1 MGVDGNGKG
10 AADRIVA
17 VVGAACRLPGGIADL
32 DALWRAL
39 REGRDLITE
48 APADRFDSSRF
59 VDAAMPR
66 PGKSYT
72 AAGGFLDDIGG
83 FDASYFGISP
93 REAAQMDPQQ
103 RLLLELAAEACDD
116 AAVAPAAL
124 AGTDTAVYVGVCD
137 NSYGALQFMNR
148 SVNAYTMSGAASSI
162 AANRI
167 SHVMDL
173 HGPSL
178 VVDTACSSSL
188 VALVQACRDLQAGTS
203 RTALAGG
210 ANVLL
215 NPYHYVGF
223 SQASMLSPT
232 GRCRSFSA
240 GADGYVRAEGG
251 GMVLLKR
258 LPDALADGDRIHALI
273 LAGAVNSDGRTP
285 GISLP
290 RMQLQ
295 ERLLR
300 EVYEHAGVAPDDIA
314 YLEAHGTGTPAGDP
328 VEAEAIGRALG
339 SRRTHGELPI
349 GSVKSNLGHLEP
361 ASGMAGLMKA
371 LLVLREG
378 EIPPTLHAD
387 EPTSHVDFAALR
399 LALAV
404 RPRPAA
410 LGEHSVVGVNSFG
423 FGGTNAHVILAP
435 PPAPPAWPAPPP
447 PAERPV
453 LVTARTR
460 RALADA
466 LHRTAAH
473 LAQAPDEDFYD
484 LAYTATM
491 RRGQHP
497 HRAAVLAPDPST
509 AAERLEALAQS
520 LAPEPRQGR
529 GELRDQPQRT
539 RSEDDRA
546 GGGARGPQAPLGDG
560 ERAGQGHP
568 TAPADGWQQRVSS
581 LLQQPEPFTA
591 AGTPGDAEGSDPDRP
606 APATRLAAL
615 GTGTAHGRTVFVFA
629 GNGGQWRGMG
639 EALMAADPGF
649 RETVETLDALL
660 APRLGWSIA
669 RAMADPGSGPDL
681 SATEYAQPL
690 LFALQVGLVGML
702 RRQGV
707 TPAAVVGH
715 SVGEVAAAHTAGALD
730 LAQAAAVIA
739 ARVRAQAPTAGSGG
753 MTAVSLPRHEA
764 ENVLAGHPGLG
775 IACDNTDGDVTVSG
789 PTAQLAAL
797 EAELTCKGVAYSR
810 LDVDYAFHSPAMD
823 AARDLIG
830 TDLAQLR
837 PAPVTVPMVST
848 VTGAPVTG
856 TELDADHWWRNVR
869 EPVLFTPAVQ
879 HLLATGH
886 DVFVEIGPHPVVR
899 PYLRRLTRK
908 HPTPVAVVPT
918 LAKDDAGPHAVRTAV
933 AALAA
938 AGADLD
944 WRHHYPVPGRV
955 ADLPAYPW
963 QRERHWNGSPGI
975 WSGVPGDG
983 GVDHPLLGDR
993 LVPLHQPTWRGPVEP
1008 ALAPWLADHRVG
1020 GAVVWPATGYVE
1032 MALAAGRR
1040 VLDAPAEVEHLEIT
1054 RALVVPWD
1062 DPGSTVLHLTV
1073 SPDDGAVTITSV
1085 TGDRS
1090 APTRHARA
1098 RVRRL
1103 LRPRPGPL
1111 DITAVRRRCTA
1122 SCDPAELYRTAT
1134 TAGLDYGPTFRTL
1147 RRLYTGDGEV
1157 LAAYEIQ
1164 EPCDAYEA
1172 HPALLDG
1179 ALQAGLPLM
1188 AGALAR
1194 GEAYLPSGIEAVRV
1208 WQAPPARGLV
1218 HLRERPRTAT
1228 EVCWDITVTAP
1239 DGTVAAELQGCRL
1252 RRFDGARAAP
1262 LIRSVSVLRA
1272 APRTELPCPPSPLP
1286 SCTDLVSRARPR
1298 IEAARDALRASGY
1311 ERGRRMNLLI
1321 SAILFLEGL
1330 RGLLPAGERI
1340 LALDGES
1347 APPLRPHHRQLCTW
1361 VLPVL
1366 ARRGLAE
1373 RLPDGR
1379 WALQPSAVGV
1389 DDVLRRVVHELPAFS
1404 TEVAL
1409 AAFHRGALTKV
1420 LLGEKQELEF
1430 LAEGGIEL
1438 MDQFFDLAP
1447 FTRCQNRMLRALM
1460 EEIVRQWPA
1469 DRPLRILEVGGG
1481 TGGATAGLLAVL
1493 PPERTRYTFTD
1504 VSRYFIGRAEKR
1516 FARHDFVEYRPFDL
1530 DADPAEQGLTPGG
1543 FDVVVAANALHTAKD
1558 LVPALRRVA
1567 GLLAPGGRLLAS
1579 EQHNVEAMAPYF
1591 ATLESFWHHTDRDL
1605 RPEVLPL
1612 PAHRWPSLLRQCG
1625 FTDVVGLGEGRRRTA
1640 GADGSVLLATAAGT
1654 AVPPAAPS
1662 PSGTA
1667 GAWILA
1673 AEGAGENEP
1682 RALADALRQCTD
1694 SPVRITGAPDDTT
1707 TWDRLLARDTGDV
1720 TVVLLLDP
1728 AAPDPGPGEVV
1739 GLTARRIAVLAA
1751 LASAGERLPAGTGL
1765 TVWLVTK
1772 PSGALPA
1779 PERPEAP
1786 HDAAIWGA
1794 ARTMANEHPRITVRR
1809 LSFER
1814 TVDPG
1819 ADAHRLARELLTDTE
1834 EDEIALTAGGRFVP
1848 RVVDLAERPQLTAD
1862 SRTVAAFALEVRDPG
1877 LAYRLAWTETAA
1889 PAAPG
1894 FGQVLV
1900 AVRAAALN
1908 YRDIMHAIG
1917 VLPQAEVLRELPRQ
1931 PGPGMECAG
1940 VVEAVGPGVNTVAVG
1955 DRVFGLA
1962 PGALASH
1969 TLTTEHALAPIPA
1982 RMSFTEAATLPVVF
1996 LTVHYGLGH
2005 LARLRRGETVLVHGA
2020 AGGVGLAALQYAR
2033 RCGARVIATAGSTAK
2048 RHLLH
2053 ALGVEHVLDSRDL
2066 TFAEQV
2072 RRITGGEGVDV
2083 VLNSLAGEAIAR
2095 GLDVLRPGGRFVE
2108 LGKRDILEDKP
2119 LRLRP
2124 FSKNIAFFGV
2134 DLVRLLHDPE
2144 LAMRQFAEV
2153 AALVRCGRYR
2163 PLLHTVHP
2171 AARAEEAFRLLQ
2183 HSRHIGKVVVAFDPL
2198 DEPLYV
2204 ERAPAPPPIDPKGT
2218 YLVAGGLGGF
2228 GAATARWLAGHGARH
2243 LDLVGRRG
2251 PDSPE
2256 AAQLLADLAARG
2268 AEARAHAADVGDADA
2283 IEAIAAQ
2290 ADAEGRPLRGVVHSA
2305 MHIDDAFLA
2314 RVTDEQVRAVLR
2326 PKMAG
2331 GAVLDAVTRGRDLGL
2346 FLAHSSVTATFGH
2359 LFQAT
2364 YGAGNL
2370 YLEALARRRRWQG
2383 LPATAIAWGAIG
2395 GTGYVVRNDMLT
2407 LLKQAGI
2414 EPVMPQEALEA
2425 AAQLLAA
2432 GADVAG
2438 VGRYNWGRI
2447 HTLLQCVGAPRLGA
2461 LLPASTTGGFLTRED
2476 LRRKLACMAPDEAH
2490 QYISGSLARVL
2501 AEVLQIPVEEIDHH
2515 RRIDSFG
2522 VDSLM
2527 ATEALAMLRRQY
2539 DVEIPPMELLRSEGT
2554 IADIARI
2561 IQLRLGLA
2569 AGQQP
2574 PAALPGA
2581 RQEQVTD
2588 AAADR

>member
-1 MGVDGNGKG
+1 MGVDGNGKVP
-10 AADRIVA
+10 ADRIVA
-17 VVGAACRLPGGIADL
+17 VVGAACRLPGGIGGL

-59 VDAAMPR
+59 VDPAMPR

-72 AAGGFLDDIGG
+72 AAGGFLDDISG

-124 AGTDTAVYVGVCD
+124 AGTDTAVHVGIFD

-173 HGPSL
+173 HGPSV

-188 VALVQACRDLQAGTS
+188 VALVQACRDLQAGIS

-210 ANVLL
+210 ANILL

-223 SQASMLSPT
+223 CQASMLSPT

-258 LPDALADGDRIHALI
+258 LPDALADGDRIHALV

-300 EVYEHAGVAPDDIA
+300 EVYEHAGIAPDDIA

-328 VEAEAIGRALG
+328 IEAEAIGRALG
-339 SRRTHGELPI
+339 SRRTRDALPI
-349 GSVKSNLGHLEP
+349 GSVKSNLGHLES

-387 EPTSHVDFAALR
+387 EPTPHVDFAALR
-399 LALAV
+399 LALTV
-404 RPRPAA
+404 RPRPAG
-410 LGEHSVVGVNSFG
+410 LGERSVVGVNSFG
-423 FGGTNAHVILAP
+423 FGGTNAHVVLAP
-435 PPAPPAWPAPPP
+435 PPAPPATPAPPP
-447 PAERPV
+447 PAARPL

-466 LHRTAAH
+466 LQRTATR
-473 LAQAPDEDFYD
+473 LAQAPDEEFYD

-491 RRGQHP
+491 RRGKHP
-497 HRAAVLAPDPST
+497 HRAAVLAPDPAT
-509 AAERLEALAQS
+509 AAERLGALAQS
-520 LAPEPRQGR
+520 LTLAPEPRQGR
-529 GELRDQPQRT
+529 LPTPPPEPRKGHGELRDQPQRT
-539 RSEDDRA
+539 GSRED
-546 GGGARGPQAPLGDG
+546 G
-560 ERAGQGHP
+560 
-568 TAPADGWQQRVSS
+568 TWQQRVST
-581 LLQQPEPFTA
+581 LLQKPDLLAEAP
-591 AGTPGDAEGSDPDRP
+591 TPTAEGDTGRP
-606 APATRLAAL
+606 APAPRHAAL
-615 GTGTAHGRTVFVFA
+615 GTEAAHGRVAFVFT
-629 GNGGQWRGMG
+629 GNGGQWPGMG
-639 EALMAADPGF
+639 EALMAGDPGF
-649 RETVETLDALL
+649 RETVETLDTLL
-660 APRLGWSIA
+660 APRLGWSVA

-690 LFALQVGLVGML
+690 LFALQTGLVGML
-702 RRQGV
+702 RRHGV

-715 SVGEVAAAHTAGALD
+715 SVGEVAAAHAAGALD

-764 ENVLAGHPGLG
+764 EDVLARHPGLG
-775 IACDNTDGDVTVSG
+775 IACVNTDSDVTVSG

-797 EAELTCKGVAYSR
+797 EAELARKGVACSR

-823 AARDLIG
+823 AARALIG
-830 TDLAQLR
+830 TDLAELR
-837 PAPVTVPMVST
+837 PAAATVPMVST

-856 TELDADHWWRNVR
+856 TELGADHWWRNVR
-869 EPVLFTPAVQ
+869 EPVLLTPAVQ

-886 DVFVEIGPHPVVR
+886 DVFLEVGPHPVVC

-918 LAKDDAGPHAVRTAV
+918 LAQDAAGPDAVHTAV

-975 WSGVPGDG
+975 WSGVAGDG

-1020 GAVVWPATGYVE
+1020 AAVVWPATGYVE

-1040 VLDAPAEVEHLEIT
+1040 VLDAPAEAEHLEIT

-1062 DPGSTVLHLTV
+1062 DPGSTVLYLTV

-1090 APTRHARA
+1090 APVQHARA
-1098 RVRRL
+1098 RLRRL
-1103 LRPRPGPL
+1103 LRPRPGPVDL
-1111 DITAVRRRCTA
+1111 TAVRRRCTA
-1122 SCDPAELYRTAT
+1122 SADPAELYRTAAS
-1134 TAGLDYGPTFRTL
+1134 AGLDYGPAFRTL
-1147 RRLYTGDGEV
+1147 RRLHTGDGEV
-1157 LAAYEIQ
+1157 LAAYEIE
-1164 EPCDAYEA
+1164 EPRDAYEA

-1194 GEAYLPSGIEAVRV
+1194 GEAYLPAGIEAVRV
-1208 WQAPPARGLV
+1208 WQAPPAQGLV

-1228 EVCWDITVTAP
+1228 EVCWDITVTAL
-1239 DGTVAAELQGCRL
+1239 DGTVTAELQGCRL
-1252 RRFDGARAAP
+1252 RRFDGARTTP
-1262 LIRSVSVLRA
+1262 LIRSATVLRA
-1272 APRTELPCPPSPLP
+1272 APHTDLPCPPSPLP

-1298 IEAARDALRASGY
+1298 IEAARDALRAGGY
-1311 ERGRRMNLLI
+1311 ERARRMNLLAT
-1321 SAILFLEGL
+1321 AIAFTEGL
-1330 RGLLPAGERI
+1330 RGLLPEGERI
-1340 LALDGES
+1340 LALDGEG
-1347 APPLRPHHRQLCTW
+1347 APPLRPHHRQMCAW

-1379 WALQPSAVGV
+1379 WALQPSAVTA
-1389 DDVLRRVVHELPAFS
+1389 DDVLRRAAYELPAFA
-1404 TEVAL
+1404 TEIAL
-1409 AAFHRGALTKV
+1409 AALHRGGLTKV
-1420 LLGEKQELEF
+1420 LRGERQELEY
-1430 LAEGGIEL
+1430 LVEGGMEL

-1447 FTRCQNRMLRALM
+1447 FIRCQNRMLRALM

-1481 TGGATAGLLAVL
+1481 TGGATAALLAVL

-1504 VSRYFIGRAEKR
+1504 VSQYFTGRAEKR
-1516 FARHDFVEYRPFDL
+1516 FARHDFVDYRPFDL
-1530 DADPAEQGLTPGG
+1530 DADPAGQGLTPGG

-1558 LVPALRRVA
+1558 LAPALRRVA

-1579 EQHNVEAMAPYF
+1579 EQHNVEAMAQYF

-1612 PAHRWPSLLRQCG
+1612 PAHRWPRLLRQCG

-1640 GADGSVLLATAAGT
+1640 GADGSVLLATAADT
-1654 AVPPAAPS
+1654 AAAAVVPPAAP
-1662 PSGTA
+1662 PPAGTA

-1673 AEGAGENEP
+1673 AEGDQENEP
-1682 RALADALRQCTD
+1682 QALAHALRQSTD
-1694 SPVRITGAPDDTT
+1694 APVRITGVPDDTAA
-1707 TWDRLLARDTGDV
+1707 WDRLLARERGDV

-1728 AAPDPGPGEVV
+1728 AAPDPGPGDVV

-1765 TVWLVTK
+1765 TVWLVTR
-1772 PSGALPA
+1772 PSGVLPA
-1779 PERPEAP
+1779 PERPDAP
-1786 HDAAIWGA
+1786 HDAAVWGV
-1794 ARTMANEHPRITVRR
+1794 ARTLANEHPRITVRR

-1814 TVDPG
+1814 TADPG
-1819 ADAHRLARELLTDTE
+1819 ADAHRLARELLTATD
-1834 EDEIALTAGGRFVP
+1834 EDEIVLTAGGRFVP
-1848 RVVDLAERPQLTAD
+1848 RVVDLAEHPQLTAD
-1862 SRTVAAFALEVRDPG
+1862 SRTVAAFALEVRDRG
-1877 LAYRLAWTETAA
+1877 LAYRLAWTETEA
-1889 PAAPG
+1889 PAEPG
-1894 FGQVLV
+1894 VGQVVV

-1917 VLPQAEVLRELPRQ
+1917 VLPQAEVVRELPRQ

-1940 VVEAVGPGVNTVAVG
+1940 VVEAVGPGVTGVAVG

-1962 PGALASH
+1962 PSALASH
-1969 TLTTEHALAPIPA
+1969 VLTSEHALAPIPA
-1982 RMSFTEAATLPVVF
+1982 RMSFAEAATLPVVF

-2005 LARLRRGETVLVHGA
+2005 LARLQRGETVLVHGA

-2033 RCGARVIATAGSTAK
+2033 RCGARVIATAGTAAK
-2048 RHLLH
+2048 RNLLH
-2053 ALGVEHVLDSRDL
+2053 VLGVEHVLDSRDL
-2066 TFAEQV
+2066 AFAEQV
-2072 RRITGGEGVDV
+2072 RQITGGEGVDV

-2108 LGKRDILEDKP
+2108 LGKRDIVEDKP
-2119 LRLRP
+2119 LRLHP

-2134 DLVRLLHDPE
+2134 DLARLRHHPE

-2153 AALVRCGRYR
+2153 AALVKCGRYR
-2163 PLLHTVHP
+2163 PLLHTVYP
-2171 AARAEEAFRLLQ
+2171 AARAGEAFRLLQ
-2183 HSRHIGKVVVAFDPL
+2183 HSRHIGKVVVTFDPL
-2198 DEPLYV
+2198 DEPLHV

-2256 AAQLLADLAARG
+2256 AAQLLADLAAHGTR
-2268 AEARAHAADVGDADA
+2268 ARAHAADIGDAGA

-2314 RVTDEQVRAVLR
+2314 RLTDEQVRAVLV
-2326 PKMAG
+2326 PKTAG
-2331 GAVLDAVTRGRDLGL
+2331 GAVLDAVTRGRDLSL
-2346 FLAHSSVTATFGH
+2346 FLAYSSATATFGH
-2359 LFQAT
+2359 VSQAS
-2364 YGAGNL
+2364 YVAGNC
-2370 YLEALARRRRWQG
+2370 YLEALVRRRRRQG
-2383 LPATAIAWGAIG
+2383 LPGTAIAWGAIG
-2395 GTGYVVRNDMLT
+2395 GTGYVVRNDMLS
-2407 LLKQAGI
+2407 LLEQAGI
-2414 EPVMPQEALEA
+2414 EPVMPEEALEA
-2425 AAQLLAA
+2425 AAEFLAA
-2432 GADVAG
+2432 GVDVAG
-2438 VGRYNWGRI
+2438 VGRYDWGRI
-2447 HTLLQCVGAPRLGA
+2447 HALLQCVGAPRLA
-2461 LLPASTTGGFLTRED
+2461 TLLPARTAQGTLTRED
-2476 LRRKLACMAPDEAH
+2476 IRRKLAGMAPDEAH
-2490 QYISGSLARVL
+2490 QYIADSLTSVL

-2515 RRIDSFG
+2515 RRLDTFG

-2539 DVEIPPMELLRSEGT
+2539 DVDIPPMELLRSEGT

-2561 IQLRLGLA
+2561 VQLRLGLA
-2569 AGQQP
+2569 AGEQPGAAP
-2574 PAALPGA
+2574 PAGGK
-2581 RQEQVTD
+2581 EQVTD
-2588 AAADR
+2588 AAARR